1 MQFVFPAAYH
11 WDSHGFFVENVFAF
25 DTVSAHAYAMVGTE
39 DDKGIVEYSA
49 FFQCPDDTS
58 YIFVYSGDAGVIVA
72 DMCAEIISFG
82 SSFGGYIWFLGCQCL
97 YIDMGIA
104 LLE

>member
-11 WDSHGFFVENVFAF
+11 RDSYGFFVENVFAF

-39 DDKGIVEYSA
+39 
-49 FFQCPDDTS
+49 DDTS